1 MQQLLIWQIA
11 FRYLR
16 GKRSA
21 NAVPILSRISM
32 VAIAVCSGAMLV
44 MFSVF
49 NGFDGLVKDLY
60 KAFCPD
66 IKITVAR
73 GKFFASGAVDLNQ
86 IRKIKGV
93 QYVAPVIEDNA
104 LAADEHDVSGGTG
117 QHKFVT
123 VVGVGTEYFKVNNI
137 SDFVV
142 QGVDTLSVQKLHTAI
157 AGIRVAK
164 DLGVDIGNDF
174 SGIMLYCLNPEVTN
188 PEADPANA
196 FQSLKV
202 HTIGVFD
209 VQAEFDDKYI
219 LAPISPVQELLHAT
233 GKYSSIQI
241 KADSTEIESVKKQLQ
256 QLLGDSF
263 KVETRY
269 EQNKTLYMMMGG
281 EKWAIY
287 IILLFVLVIASF
299 NMIGA
304 LSMLAIEKKKDMGI
318 LKAMGAADSAI
329 RKIFLIE
336 GVLWS
341 VVGALSGI
349 CVGSIICVIQQ
360 QFKVIKLAEGFAV
373 DAYPVRFLF
382 SDVILVFTTIVA
394 IGVVVSM
401 YPAMRATK
409 TVESGL
415 KSS

>member
-1 MQQLLIWQIA
+1 
-11 FRYLR
+11 
-16 GKRSA
+16 
-21 NAVPILSRISM
+21 
-32 VAIAVCSGAMLV
+32 
-44 MFSVF
+44 
-49 NGFDGLVKDLY
+49 
-60 KAFCPD
+60 
-66 IKITVAR
+66 
-73 GKFFASGAVDLNQ
+73 
-86 IRKIKGV
+86 
-93 QYVAPVIEDNA
+93 
-104 LAADEHDVSGGTG
+104 
-117 QHKFVT
+117 
-123 VVGVGTEYFKVNNI
+123 
-137 SDFVV
+137 
-142 QGVDTLSVQKLHTAI
+142 
-157 AGIRVAK
+157 
-164 DLGVDIGNDF
+164 
-174 SGIMLYCLNPEVTN
+174 
-188 PEADPANA
+188 
-196 FQSLKV
+196 
-202 HTIGVFD
+202 
-209 VQAEFDDKYI
+209 
-219 LAPISPVQELLHAT
+219 
-233 GKYSSIQI
+233 
-241 KADSTEIESVKKQLQ
+241 
-256 QLLGDSF
+256 
-263 KVETRY
+263 
-269 EQNKTLYMMMGG
+269 MMMGG